1 MYSTPEQFIA
11 VTKTNLETQF
21 ASLTAFNKKA
31 FEGLE
36 QIFALNLSAAKANFE
51 EGTAAAA
58 QLLSA
63 KDPQEFLSLSAAHT
77 KPSAEKALAY
87 GRHLS
92 AITTATSQEFT
103 KAVEAHISDTNTKV
117 INLIDEVTKNAPAG
131 SEQAVSALKSLVGNI
146 NAGYEQL
153 AKTSKQAAQT
163 LEENLVNATKQ
174 FTQAAQAAE
183 KTTAKKK

>member
-1 MYSTPEQFIA
+1 MYTTPEQFISA
-11 VTKTNLETQF
+11 TKSNFETQF
-21 ASLTAFNKKA
+21 AAITALNKKA

-36 QIFALNLSAAKANFE
+36 QIISLNVSAAKATFE

-58 QLLSA
+58 QLVSA
-63 KDPQEFLSLSAAHT
+63 KDAQEFLSLSAAQA

-92 AITTATSQEFT
+92 SITTATQQEFT
-103 KAVEAHISDTNTKV
+103 KAVESHIAETNAKV
-117 INLIDEVTKNAPAG
+117 ISLIDEVTKHAPAG
-131 SEQAVSALKSLVGNI
+131 SEQAVTALKTVVGNI

-153 AKTSKQAAQT
+153 SKTTKQAVQT
-163 LEENLVNATKQ
+163 LEENLNNATKQ
-174 FTQAAQAAE
+174 FTQAAE